1 MELEGIYKSADSET
15 CIKCN
20 ERELDRDED
29 IDANK
34 YQNLSQTEARAQNQ
48 RGLTGRSKCVV
59 LSTVC
64 FGLMCVLVAAVI
76 VLHIKLTE
84 EREIQATLM
93 LQTSSRYQTEKDQLQ
108 NSFNSL
114 SQKKLELETRVKD
127 LTAEKGQLQRNFD
140 SLSQKKLELETRVS
154 NLTAEKSQI
163 QNSFNSLSQ
172 KKLELETRVSDLTAE
187 KSQLQNS
194 SNSLNQ
200 KKLELETELRKI
212 SEQAIGCLVA
222 SNKEMSWSDSR
233 KYCRD
238 RGGDLVIIKSEKKQ
252 RCISSFIKDM
262 VWIGLSDIEKEG
274 NMTWVDNSP
283 LKQGFWEKNEPNDAG
298 GKEDCI
304 ELNPGKTVLNNWNDI
319 PCSDKRKCVC
329 EI

>member
-15 CIKCN
+15 CSKGN

-64 FGLMCVLVAAVI
+64 FGLMCSLLVVAVI
-76 VLHIKLTE
+76 VLHIKLME
-84 EREIQATLM
+84 EREIHATLM

-108 NSFNSL
+108 NSFSSL

-127 LTAEKGQLQRNFD
+127 LTAEKSQLQRHFD
-140 SLSQKKLELETRVS
+140 
-154 NLTAEKSQI
+154 
-163 QNSFNSLSQ
+163 SLSQ

-187 KSQLQNS
+187 KSQFQNS

-200 KKLELETELRKI
+200 KKLELENELRKL

-252 RCISSFIKDM
+252 RCISSFIKEM
-262 VWIGLSDIEKEG
+262 VWIGLTDIQKEG